1 MRFAS
6 LIGGLAAALVIVLAP
21 PAGAQ
26 VEGTDL
32 VPWPQALPPA
42 DVPNDVQA
50 HGVSHCER
58 PSIRCVVGLE
68 HRLERQFARFNATCD
83 HRAVISYSYLEI
95 TRGLLDD
102 LRGPREG
109 ALVAHRRWM
118 EYLITNFS
126 NRYFR
131 AFHRYAHGLPVTPG
145 WQITFDTA
153 MSSDASAGQEVL
165 LFSSV
170 HVQHDLPFAY
180 AKMGIETRSGKSR
193 KLDHDAVN
201 AVNARVFD
209 GIEKFIAA
217 HYDPAFS
224 LIDIPFVP
232 AEEVGT
238 LELIKSWREQGWR
251 SAERLLAART
261 AAERHDVAKQIR
273 TTSTAWAQMMA
284 SGGAPGYRGMRDE
297 YCLAHQS
304 AP

>member
-1 MRFAS
+1 MGKTGRVA
-6 LIGGLAAALVIVLAP
+6 LGVVVAALACAAPAAAQI
-21 PAGAQ
+21 Q
-26 VEGTDL
+26 GTDL
-32 VPWPQALPPA
+32 VPWPQALPAA

-50 HGVSHCER
+50 HGVTHCEH
-58 PSIRCVVGLE
+58 PSIRCVVNLK
-68 HRLERQFARFNATCD
+68 HRLQRQFARFNATCD
-83 HRAVISYSYLEI
+83 HRAVISYSYLQI
-95 TRGLLDD
+95 TQGLLDD
-102 LRGPREG
+102 LRGPRQG
-109 ALVAHRRWM
+109 ALVQHRRWM
-118 EYLITNFS
+118 EYLITAFS

-153 MSSDASAGQEVL
+153 MHGDASAGQEIL

-193 KLDHDAVN
+193 KPDHDAVN

-232 AEEVGT
+232 VEEVGT

-251 SAERLLAART
+251 SAERLLAAKSPS
-261 AAERHDVAKQIR
+261 ERHKIAQQIR
-273 TTSTAWAQMMA
+273 TTSTVWAQMM
-284 SGGAPGYRGMRDE
+284 SSEQAPGYRDMRDQ

-304 AP
+304 SH

>member
-1 MRFAS
+1 MRITG
-6 LIGGLAAALVIVLAP
+6 LIAGLAAILAIGAA
-21 PAGAQ
+21 PAAAQ

-50 HGVSHCER
+50 RGVEHCGKA
-58 PSIRCVVGLE
+58 SLRCVAGLE
-68 HRLERQFARFNATCD
+68 RRLERQFERFNATCD
-83 HRAVISYSYLEI
+83 HRAVIAYSYLEI
-95 TRGLLDD
+95 TRGLLAD

-109 ALVAHRRWM
+109 ALVGHRRWM
-118 EYLITNFS
+118 AYLITNFS

-131 AFHRYAHGLPVTPG
+131 AFRRYARGLPVTPA

-180 AKMGIETRSGKSR
+180 AKMGIETRSGRSR

-201 AVNARVFD
+201 AINARVFD
-209 GIEKFIAA
+209 GIEKFIGA

-224 LIDIPFVP
+224 LIDLPFVP
-232 AEEVGT
+232 FEEVGT

-251 SAERLLAART
+251 SAERLLAAKT
-261 AAERHDVAKQIR
+261 PAERAEVAQQIR

-284 SGGAPGYRGMRDE
+284 SGGAPGYRATRDE
-297 YCLAHQS
+297 YCLANQGS
-304 AP
+304 P

>member
-1 MRFAS
+1 MGKTA
-6 LIGGLAAALVIVLAP
+6 LVAMGAILAALACAS
-21 PAGAQ
+21 PAAAQ
-26 VEGTDL
+26 SQGTDL

-50 HGVSHCER
+50 HGVTHCEH
-58 PSIRCVVGLE
+58 PSIRCVVNLK
-68 HRLERQFARFNATCD
+68 HRLQRQFARFNATCD
-83 HRAVISYSYLEI
+83 HRAVISYSYLKI
-95 TRGLLDD
+95 TQGLLDD
-102 LRGPREG
+102 MRGPREG
-109 ALVAHRRWM
+109 ALVKHRRWM

-131 AFHRYAHGLPVTPG
+131 AFHRYARGLPVTPG

-153 MSSDASAGQEVL
+153 MSGDASAGPEVL

-193 KLDHDAVN
+193 KADHDAVN

-232 AEEVGT
+232 VEEVGT

-251 SAERLLAART
+251 SAERLVAAKT
-261 AAERHDVAKQIR
+261 PQERHKIARQIR
-273 TTSTAWAQMMA
+273 TTSTVWAQMM
-284 SGGAPGYRGMRDE
+284 SSEQTPGYGDMRDQ
-297 YCLAHQS
+297 YCLAHQTS
-304 AP
+304 P

>member
-1 MRFAS
+1 MRS
-6 LIGGLAAALVIVLAP
+6 ILAATLMVVALVV
-21 PAGAQ
+21 AGAPSNAQ
-26 VEGTDL
+26 VQGTDL

-50 HGVSHCER
+50 HAVEHCRKPTLGCVER
-58 PSIRCVVGLE
+58 LE
-68 HRLERQFARFNATCD
+68 GRLERQFERFNASCD

-95 TRGLLDD
+95 TRGLLAD
-102 LRGPREG
+102 LRGPRQG

-131 AFHRYAHGLPVTPG
+131 AFHHYARGLPLTPA
-145 WQITFDTA
+145 WKITFDAA

-180 AKMGIETRSGKSR
+180 EQMGIETRSGRSR

-209 GIEKFIAA
+209 GIEKFIGS

-224 LIDIPFVP
+224 LIDIPFAP

-238 LELIKSWREQGWR
+238 MELIKSWREQGWR
-251 SAERLLAART
+251 SAERLLAADSP
-261 AAERHDVAKQIR
+261 AERAEVAQTIR
-273 TTSTAWAQMMA
+273 DTSTAWAQMIA
-284 SGGAPGYRGMRDE
+284 SGGLPGYRETRDQ
-297 YCLAHQS
+297 YCLAHQTD
-304 AP
+304 P

>member
-1 MRFAS
+1 MRVAS
-6 LIGGLAAALVIVLAP
+6 LIGGLAAALALAFAG
-21 PAGAQ
+21 PATAQ
-26 VEGTDL
+26 MEGTDL

-50 HGVSHCER
+50 RGVEHCR
-58 PSIRCVVGLE
+58 KASLRCVIGLE
-68 HRLERQFARFNATCD
+68 HRLERQFERFNATCD
-83 HRAVISYSYLEI
+83 HRAVIAYSYLEI

-102 LRGPREG
+102 LRGPRNG
-109 ALVAHRRWM
+109 ALVKHRRWM

-131 AFHRYAHGLPVTPG
+131 AFHRYARGLPVTPG

-153 MSSDASAGQEVL
+153 MESDASAGQEVL

-180 AKMGIETRSGKSR
+180 AKMGIETRSGRSR

-201 AVNARVFD
+201 AVNSRVFD
-209 GIEKFIAA
+209 GIEEFIGT

-224 LIDIPFVP
+224 LIDTPFVP
-232 AEEVGT
+232 VEEVGT

-261 AAERHDVAKQIR
+261 PAERHEVAEQIR
-273 TTSTAWAQMMA
+273 TTSTVWAQMMA
-284 SGGAPGYRGMRDE
+284 SGGAPGYRDTRDE
-297 YCLAHQS
+297 YCLANQ
-304 AP
+304 

>member
-1 MRFAS
+1 MGKTGLFA
-6 LIGGLAAALVIVLAP
+6 LGVVAALAVAAP
-21 PAGAQ
+21 AIAQ

-50 HGVSHCER
+50 HGVEHCR
-58 PSIRCVVGLE
+58 KASVRCVAGLE
-68 HRLERQFARFNATCD
+68 RRLKRQFERFNATCD

-102 LRGPREG
+102 MRGPRDG
-109 ALVAHRRWM
+109 AVVSHRRWM
-118 EYLITNFS
+118 AYLITNFS

-131 AFHRYAHGLPVTPG
+131 AFDRYERGLPVTPG

-153 MSSDASAGQEVL
+153 MGSDASAGQEVL

-180 AKMGIETRSGKSR
+180 EKMGIETRSGKTR

-201 AVNARVFD
+201 AINARVFD

-224 LIDIPFVP
+224 LIDIPFAP

-251 SAERLLAART
+251 SAERLLAAET
-261 AAERHDVAKQIR
+261 AEERDEVAEQIR
-273 TTSTAWAQMMA
+273 ASSTAWAQMIA
-284 SGGAPGYRGMRDE
+284 SGGAPGYRETRDQ
-297 YCLAHQS
+297 YCLAQQS